1 MKQHSHLKSIRTR
14 LVLFYSLILTI
25 ALITSFMLIFVRM
38 NNSRDKNIS
47 SMATFSSSLLKERI
61 TDFMDNTEKTC
72 EIFYRSEYKDFFPDE
87 TLSESV
93 RNETEDKIT
102 AELQSISINDYY
114 ADFGIAYSDGSTA
127 GMITDSTRDAM
138 NGDVYS
144 GLSSMIKSGSSGW
157 GAGISGN
164 YEKLYFVKRLN
175 EGAVITVSSYS
186 MELERRL
193 KDVLGLDIAITALID
208 ENGVII
214 CSADSDRDDTAGVR
228 IDNEPFALIKDHK
241 NITMQSD
248 NVYVATD
255 EVTDDWKT
263 ICIVSK
269 DGYRRDNR
277 KIITNVIIIT
287 AGAVIVSVLICLLL
301 TKQLSASVLTKLYAS
316 SFEGIDRLTKLTNKF
331 STEDMIIDTLESSPM
346 GSCYGLVL
354 IDIDNLKDINDNL
367 GRSVGD
373 DTIIQISSLIR
384 SVFGEDAVVGRLGGD
399 KFETLADVSDYDLF
413 KCLSTLENKCREL
426 CESLQKTYA
435 DEAQTYPIAVS
446 VGAALYP
453 LSSDTYEGLLAN
465 ADEAL
470 RQSKQKGG
478 GCFTVYR
485 RTEQS
490 KGGDDQ

>member
-1 MKQHSHLKSIRTR
+1 M
-14 LVLFYSLILTI
+14 LFYSLILTI